1 MAVQQLVKFHIADE
15 VFGIEIKQ
23 IFKILKPQEIFKVP
37 NTPPFIEGL
46 INLRG
51 KVLTIFNLRKRFNM
65 PEKEND
71 ENTKI
76 LIVNHNDLLLGFTV
90 DSVSEIVRVPDED
103 FVETPPE
110 LRSFDRRFLSGVAKV
125 GEKLIL
131 LLNLDKILTAD
142 EELQVKEFVDEH
154 GAEVIENMPQ

>member
-23 IFKILKPQEIFKVP
+23 IFKILKPQEIFMVP

-46 INLRG
+46 LNLRG
-51 KVLTIFNLRKRFNM
+51 QVLTVFNLRKRFNM
-65 PEKEND
+65 PEKVND

-76 LIVNHNDLLLGFTV
+76 LIINQNDLLLGFTV

-110 LRSFDRRFLSGVAKV
+110 LVSFDRRFLSGVAKV

-131 LLNLDKILTAD
+131 LLNLEKILTPD
-142 EELQVKEFVDEH
+142 EELQVKEIVDEH
-154 GAEVIENMPQ
+154 GAEVVEN

>member
-37 NTPPFIEGL
+37 NTPPFFEGL
-46 INLRG
+46 LNLRG
-51 KVLTIFNLRKRFNM
+51 QVLTVFNLRKRFNM
-65 PEKEND
+65 PEKVND

-76 LIVNHNDLLLGFTV
+76 LIINQNDLLLGFTV

-110 LRSFDRRFLSGVAKV
+110 LVSFDRRFLSGVAKV

-131 LLNLDKILTAD
+131 LLNLEKILTPD
-142 EELQVKEFVDEH
+142 EELQVKEIVDEH
-154 GAEVIENMPQ
+154 GAEVVEN

>member
-37 NTPPFIEGL
+37 NTPPFIEVL
-46 INLRG
+46 LNLRG
-51 KVLTIFNLRKRFNM
+51 QVLTVFNLRKRFNM
-65 PEKEND
+65 PEKVND

-76 LIVNHNDLLLGFTV
+76 LIINQNDLLLGFTV

-110 LRSFDRRFLSGVAKV
+110 LVSFDRRFLSGVAKV

-131 LLNLDKILTAD
+131 LLNLEKILTPD
-142 EELQVKEFVDEH
+142 EELQVKEIVDEH
-154 GAEVIENMPQ
+154 GAEVVEN